1 MSWLKESLY
10 MFRTIFISLALLA
23 SYGATVAGTTIV
35 SADLKT
41 ATTVYLGNAV
51 ASDSNAVP
59 VDVAAAIASSIVP
72 QSQASAELSDTDGRN
87 ANAFAVSRATWVSAD
102 EGTISLSWGW
112 TASSRGAETF
122 FDTGGAI
129 NWSYTFVAAADGVFR
144 ADWRLFAPGTN
155 NTSGL
160 NRLNTSNDWRT
171 PGGFGLGG
179 AGDDPSG
186 SGVSL
191 VPLLVGE
198 TYTMGVSNVGYVGDP
213 LGFDFRVA
221 NGEARIDWVID
232 YTPPIPEPG
241 TWALLVAGLAVVSA
255 VTRRRGR

>member
-1 MSWLKESLY
+1 MS
-10 MFRTIFISLALLA
+10 RTTTFTSLALLA
-23 SYGATVAGTTIV
+23 ASSAAFAGTTIV

-59 VDVAAAIASSIVP
+59 VDVVAAIASGHTL
-72 QSQASAELSDTDGRN
+72 QSQASAALSDTNDRN
-87 ANAFAVSRATWVSAD
+87 ANAFAVSQATWAD
-102 EGTISLSWGW
+102 ADQGSISLSWGW
-112 TASSRGAETF
+112 TAVSRGLETV

-144 ADWRLFAPGTN
+144 ADWRLFTPGT
-155 NTSGL
+155 TGVTGL
-160 NRLNTSNDWRT
+160 NRLNTSDDWRT

-191 VPLLVGE
+191 VPLRAGE

-213 LGFDFRVA
+213 QGFAFRVA

-232 YTPPIPEPG
+232 YAPPVPEPR
-241 TWALLVAGLAVVSA
+241 TWALLLAGLAGVSA
-255 VTRRRGR
+255 VARRRGR